1 MLKASPLTVFAVTL
15 ALGACAIAPTSPS
28 VLAMPAPGKPYAEF
42 QAEDMYCRATA
53 QQATAGQ
60 AEAANN
66 RAIGGAVLGT
76 ALGAA
81 GGALIGS
88 AFRNP
93 GAGAAIGATAGL
105 GVGSSYGS
113 SANAYSNYT
122 IQQRFDIVYTQ
133 CMYANHNSVQSQ
145 PVGFAAYSVEVP
157 YVAPYPAPYAAPY
170 PAPYAAPYPAPYAAP
185 YPYRPY

>member
-15 ALGACAIAPTSPS
+15 ALGACALAPTSPS
-28 VLAMPAPGKPYAEF
+28 VLALPAPGKPYAEF
-42 QAEDMYCRATA
+42 QVEDMNCRATA

-113 SANAYSNYT
+113 GANAYANYT
-122 IQQRFDIVYTQ
+122 IQQRFDLAYTQ
-133 CMYANHNSVQSQ
+133 CMYAKGHRV
-145 PVGFAAYSVEVP
+145 PVSGQMTARPGAQDSY
-157 YVAPYPAPYAAPY
+157 APPPAGSLPP
-170 PAPYAAPYPAPYAAP
+170 PPP
-185 YPYRPY
+185 RF